1 MTRSDRET
9 RLMAL
14 TGFGWVG
21 LGWAGLGWVREW
33 RRRRVLG
40 VTVGCKGKRGGVLFE
55 FNNFFLAKTSVCL
68 SVSAIRGLV
77 ACQLRGKTPA
87 LVLEM
92 AGRLDC

>member
-40 VTVGCKGKRGGVLFE
+40 VTVGCKESVVECCLNLILF
-55 FNNFFLAKTSVCL
+55 F
-68 SVSAIRGLV
+68 
-77 ACQLRGKTPA
+77 
-87 LVLEM
+87 
-92 AGRLDC
+92 